1 MLDEA
6 MSLKLARQLDQAR
19 RERREIE
26 PLCKTFGEF
35 DLEDA
40 YRIQR
45 AGIGLRVARGEAV
58 SGYKMG
64 LTSKA
69 KREQMSLAMPIYGVL
84 TDAMRIPGGAAFP
97 VGRAIHPR
105 VEPEI
110 AFVTAR
116 DLREPI
122 SLEEAPEAIA
132 SVSAAMDV
140 LDSRYTGFKYFS
152 LPDVVADNASSSHFV
167 LSDDARVPRGLRLA
181 DLDMRVFVDGAL
193 VHQAKS
199 SAISGDP
206 LVSLVQLVEM
216 LHAHGQEL
224 PAGSLV
230 LTGAATP
237 AEPIR
242 PGQTVRLEVS
252 GLAPVTLRC
261 T

>member
-1 MLDEA
+1 MLDEQTC
-6 MSLKLARQLDQAR
+6 MKLARQLDEAR
-19 RERREIE
+19 RSRREIE

-35 DLEDA
+35 DLEDG

-45 AGIGLRVARGEAV
+45 AGIGLRVGRGEFVA
-58 SGYKMG
+58 GYKMG

-69 KREQMSLAMPIYGVL
+69 KREQMNLPAPIYGVL
-84 TDAMRIPGGAAFP
+84 TDAMRIPDGKAFP
-97 VGRAIHPR
+97 VARAIHPR
-105 VEPEI
+105 IEPEI
-110 AFVTAR
+110 AFVTSR
-116 DLREPI
+116 ELREPI
-122 SLEEAPEAIA
+122 ELSEAADAVA
-132 SVSAAMDV
+132 SVCSAMDV

-167 LSDDARVPRGLRLA
+167 LSDDARVPRGLDLARLR
-181 DLDMRVFVDGAL
+181 MRILVDGDVKHEAE
-193 VHQAKS
+193 S

-206 LVSLVQLVEM
+206 LLSLVQLVEL

-237 AEPIR
+237 AESLA
-242 PGQTVRLEVS
+242 PGQVVRLEVT

>member
-1 MLDEA
+1 MLDEPTCA
-6 MSLKLARQLDQAR
+6 KLARTLDDAR
-19 RERREIE
+19 RARREIE
-26 PLCKTFGEF
+26 PLHKTFGEF
-35 DLEDA
+35 SLEDG

-45 AGIGLRVARGEAV
+45 AGIGLRVDRGEAI

-69 KREQMSLAMPIYGVL
+69 KREQMNLAMPIYGIL
-84 TDAMRIPGGAAFP
+84 TDAMRIPDGQAFH
-97 VGRAIHPR
+97 VARGIHPR

-110 AFVTAR
+110 AFVTSR
-116 DLREPI
+116 ELREPI
-122 SLEEAPEAIA
+122 DLDEAPSAIA
-132 SVSAAMDV
+132 AVCAALDV

-167 LSDDARVPRGLRLA
+167 LSEDARAPGGLDFA
-181 DLDMRVFVDGAL
+181 NLDMRVIIDGNT
-193 VHQAKS
+193 VHEAKS
-199 SAISGDP
+199 SAISGNP
-206 LVSLVQLVEM
+206 LLSLVQLVEL
-216 LHAHGQEL
+216 LHAHGQKL
-224 PAGSLV
+224 PASSLV

-242 PGQTVRLEVS
+242 AGQTIRLEVK

>member
-6 MSLKLARQLDQAR
+6 TCAKLAGTLDDAR
-19 RERREIE
+19 RSRREIE
-26 PLCKTFGEF
+26 PLHKTFGDF
-35 DLEDA
+35 SLDDG

-45 AGIGLRVARGEAV
+45 AGIGIRVDRGEAIA
-58 SGYKMG
+58 GYKMG

-69 KREQMSLAMPIYGVL
+69 KRDQMNLAMPIYGVL
-84 TDAMRIPGGAAFP
+84 TDAMRIPDGQAFH
-97 VGRAIHPR
+97 VARGIHPR

-110 AFVTAR
+110 AFVTSR
-116 DLREPI
+116 ELGEPI
-122 SLEEAPEAIA
+122 ELDEAPGAIA
-132 SVSAAMDV
+132 AVCSALDV

-167 LSDDARVPRGLRLA
+167 LSDDARAPGGLDFA
-181 DLDMRVFVDGAL
+181 NLDMRVVIDGKT
-193 VHQAKS
+193 VHEAKS
-199 SAISGDP
+199 SAISGNP
-206 LVSLVQLVEM
+206 LISLVQLVEL
-216 LHAHGQEL
+216 LHAHDQKL
-224 PAGSLV
+224 PASSLV

-242 PGQTVRLEVS
+242 AGQTIRLEVK

>member
-6 MSLKLARQLDQAR
+6 TCAKLARTLDEAR
-19 RERREIE
+19 RGRREIE
-26 PLCKTFGEF
+26 PLHKTFGEF
-35 DLEDA
+35 SLEDG

-45 AGIGLRVARGEAV
+45 AGIGLRVGRGEAIA
-58 SGYKMG
+58 GYKMG

-69 KREQMSLAMPIYGVL
+69 KRDQMNLAMPIYGIL
-84 TDAMRIPGGAAFP
+84 TDAMRIPDGQAFH
-97 VGRAIHPR
+97 VARGIHPR

-110 AFVTAR
+110 AFVTSR
-116 DLREPI
+116 ELREPI
-122 SLEEAPEAIA
+122 TLEEAPGAIA
-132 SVSAAMDV
+132 AVCTALDV

-167 LSDDARVPRGLRLA
+167 LSDDARVPRGLELSRLR
-181 DLDMRVFVDGAL
+181 MRVVVDGA
-193 VHQAKS
+193 VKHEAES
-199 SAISGDP
+199 SAISGNP
-206 LVSLVQLVEM
+206 LLSLVQLVEL

-237 AEPIR
+237 AEPLA
-242 PGQTVRLEVS
+242 PGQVVKLEVS

>member
-6 MSLKLARQLDQAR
+6 TCAKLARTLDDAR
-19 RERREIE
+19 RARREIE
-26 PLCKTFGEF
+26 PLHKTFGEF
-35 DLEDA
+35 TLEDG

-45 AGIGLRVARGEAV
+45 AGIGLRVDRGEAI

-69 KREQMSLAMPIYGVL
+69 KREQMNLAMPIYGIL
-84 TDAMRIPGGAAFP
+84 TDAMRIPDGQAFH
-97 VGRAIHPR
+97 VARGIHPR

-110 AFVTAR
+110 AFVTSR
-116 DLREPI
+116 ELREPI
-122 SLEEAPEAIA
+122 DLEEAPSAIA
-132 SVSAAMDV
+132 AVCAALDV

-167 LSDDARVPRGLRLA
+167 LSEDARAPGGLDFA
-181 DLDMRVFVDGAL
+181 DLDMRVIIDGKA
-193 VHQAKS
+193 VHEAKS
-199 SAISGDP
+199 SAISGNP
-206 LVSLVQLVEM
+206 LLSLVQIVEL

-224 PAGSLV
+224 PSSSLV

-237 AEPIR
+237 AEPIHA
-242 PGQTVRLEVS
+242 GQTIRLEVK

>member
-6 MSLKLARQLDQAR
+6 TCAKLARQLDDAR
-19 RERREIE
+19 RGRREIE
-26 PLCKTFGEF
+26 PLHKTFGEF
-35 DLEDA
+35 DLEDG

-45 AGIGLRVARGEAV
+45 AGIGVRVARGEAV
-58 SGYKMG
+58 AGYKMG

-69 KREQMSLAMPIYGVL
+69 KREQMNLAMPIYGTL
-84 TDAMRIPGGAAFP
+84 TDAMRIPDGVRFHVERG
-97 VGRAIHPR
+97 IHPR
-105 VEPEI
+105 IEPEI

-116 DLREPI
+116 ELREPI
-122 SLEEAPEAIA
+122 EVAEARDAIA
-132 SVSAAMDV
+132 SVCAAMDV

-167 LSDDARVPRGLRLA
+167 LSDDARVPTGLRLD
-181 DLDMRVFVDGAL
+181 DLDMRVYVDDKL
-193 VHQAKS
+193 VHEAKS
-199 SAISGDP
+199 SAISADP
-206 LVSLVQLVEM
+206 LLSLVQLVEL

-242 PGQTVRLEVS
+242 SGQTIRLEVA
-252 GLAPVTLRC
+252 GLAPVSLRC

>member
-6 MSLKLARQLDQAR
+6 TCAKLARQLDDAR
-19 RERREIE
+19 RGRREIE
-26 PLCKTFGEF
+26 PLHKTFGEF

-45 AGIGLRVARGEAV
+45 AGIGLRVQRGEAIA
-58 SGYKMG
+58 GYKMG

-69 KREQMSLAMPIYGVL
+69 KREQMNLAMPIYGVL
-84 TDAMRIPGGAAFP
+84 TDAMRIPDGEVFHVKHG
-97 VGRAIHPR
+97 IHPR

-110 AFVTAR
+110 AFVTSR
-116 DLREPI
+116 DLCEPI
-122 SLEEAPEAIA
+122 TVEEARQAIA
-132 SVSAAMDV
+132 SVCAAMDV
-140 LDSRYTGFKYFS
+140 LDSRYIGFKYFS
-152 LPDVVADNASSSHFV
+152 LPDVVADDASSFHFV
-167 LSDDARVPRGLRLA
+167 LSDDARAPGGLRFD
-181 DLDMRVFVDGAL
+181 DLDMRGLVDGKL
-193 VHQAKS
+193 VHEAKS

-206 LVSLVQLVEM
+206 LLSLVQLVEL

-224 PAGSLV
+224 PAASLV

-242 PGQTVRLEVS
+242 AGQTIRLEVT